1 MAVSGGYDVECLEAV
16 PPSWECSIC
25 TLILRKPIQTACGHR
40 YCFNCLNA
48 YFNL

>member
-25 TLILRKPIQTACGHR
+25 ALVLREPIQTECGHR
-40 YCFNCLNA
+40 YCRNCLKEH
-48 YFNL
+48 FNQ